1 MITID
6 TKPHMRTEHF
16 RGVITLMLSE
26 EAQPSYNF
34 ELLRH
39 TNGALKYEVV
49 IDPQYNLSPDHLRI
63 LSQTI
68 MANVNK
74 DQVEWRPQEKEGKA

>member
-16 RGVITLMLSE
+16 RGVITMMLSE
-26 EAQPSYNF
+26 DSQPSYTF

-39 TNGALKYEVV
+39 TNGAVRYDVV
-49 IDPQYNLSPDHLRI
+49 IDSQYNLSPEHHRI
-63 LSQTI
+63 LTQTI
-68 MANVNK
+68 MANFNK
-74 DQVEWRPQEKEGKA
+74 GQVDWRPQEKEAKS

>member
-16 RGVITLMLSE
+16 RGVITLALSD
-26 EAQPSYNF
+26 EAQPSYTF

-39 TNGALKYEVV
+39 TNGSVKYEVI
-49 IDPQYNLSPDHLRI
+49 IDAAYNLSEAHRTI
-63 LSQTI
+63 LVKTI
-68 MANVNK
+68 LANVAK
-74 DQVEWRPQEKEGKA
+74 EQVNWNPQTKEGKS